1 VSDAK
6 KDRPINATEKR
17 VKYKTLRFK
26 GLNIVGLM
34 HRALLS
40 PAALLPLLDFN
51 EYFLDLGCDF
61 HFLKQ
66 AIESS
71 SALSDEVD
79 TSGIAHQY
87 APFCIR
93 RDIAGMYPDAFKIW
107 HIQKKRKGFLK
118 PLGKIDDN
126 LVLPRGN
133 RGLALDLHRPHL
145 VFQCVALEL
154 SID

>member
-1 VSDAK
+1 VWDTK
-6 KDRPINATEKR
+6 KDRPVNATEKR
-17 VKYKTLRFK
+17 VKRKTLRFK

-34 HRALLS
+34 RGALLP

-51 EYFLDLGCDF
+51 EYFLGLGCGF

-66 AIESS
+66 ASESN

-79 TSGIAHQY
+79 TFGIAHQY
-87 APFCIR
+87 APFCIC
-93 RDIAGMYPDAFKIW
+93 RDIAGMYPDTFKIW
-107 HIQKKRKGFLK
+107 HIQKKRKEFLK

-126 LVLPRGN
+126 LILPRGN

>member
-1 VSDAK
+1 MSDAK
-6 KDRPINATEKR
+6 KDRPVNATEKR
-17 VKYKTLRFK
+17 VKRKTLRFK
-26 GLNIVGLM
+26 GLNIVGSM
-34 HRALLS
+34 RGALLP

-51 EYFLDLGCDF
+51 EYFLGLGRGF

-66 AIESS
+66 AIESNP
-71 SALSDEVD
+71 ALSDEVD
-79 TSGIAHQY
+79 TFGIAHQY

-107 HIQKKRKGFLK
+107 HVQKKRKGFLK

-126 LVLPRGN
+126 LVLSRGN

-145 VFQCVALEL
+145 VFQRIALEL
-154 SID
+154 PVD